1 MIHDFCCYLLKLLL
15 LLLFLLLCLLLQQ
28 VHNGLFSEVVSCIV
42 NLRRSRHSAAGV
54 TRAVLTS
61 NASGM
66 WGTLESEL
74 SKQQCWPFLSVRYTL
89 SRFRSQI
96 VRKSQL
102 NGFPGHRRFRGNQG
116 HRRSIFEIFVNRRN
130 TGVVKTTGFRYIR
143 RKSRGEWGGGGGGR
157 KKRRGGRLR
166 RRSRPEN
173 ASFCATDCSLSQ
185 KRNNQWI
192 ASYNVRRP
200 VSLCYGR
207 TVAGKYC
214 DCDTTYH
221 RNVLTISQRRGPR
234 CLYV

>member
-1 MIHDFCCYLLKLLL
+1 MIFCYLLKLLL
-15 LLLFLLLCLLLQQ
+15 LLLFLLLCLLLQKVQ
-28 VHNGLFSEVVSCIV
+28 NGLFSEVVSCIV
-42 NLRRSRHSAAGV
+42 NLCTALRRSRHSAAGV

-74 SKQQCWPFLSVRYTL
+74 SKQQCWPFLSVRYAL

-143 RKSRGEWGGGGGGR
+143 RKSRGEWGEGVVGGR
-157 KKRRGGRLR
+157 SVEAGDYGAGRDPKMPLFAQPTALSARKEIINGQRATMCGGQYRFVMEGLW
-166 RRSRPEN
+166 
-173 ASFCATDCSLSQ
+173 Q
-185 KRNNQWI
+185 
-192 ASYNVRRP
+192 
-200 VSLCYGR
+200 VS
-207 TVAGKYC
+207 TV
-214 DCDTTYH
+214 TVIQH
-221 RNVLTISQRRGPR
+221 IIVMS
-234 CLYV
+234 